1 MITLDDGTQ
10 LIPQSDDE
18 GNDMQ
23 EIKNDKQALV
33 LALKLAIV
41 ADSKA
46 NSDKA
51 LKHAINISQS
61 MSEQEI
67 DECKAIA
74 LAEIKT
80 GDVPC

>member
-1 MITLDDGTQ
+1 
-10 LIPQSDDE
+10 
-18 GNDMQ
+18 
-23 EIKNDKQALV
+23 
-33 LALKLAIV
+33 
-41 ADSKA
+41 
-46 NSDKA
+46 
-51 LKHAINISQS
+51 